1 MGELTPACTKI
12 EVISEQ
18 KKGVGTQTRW
28 HSSVHPDD
36 PTDEEIVDWRP
47 LESLGWIGYNGDTP
61 VMEGSLTITP
71 TPEGYTI
78 LTFSEDFLIT
88 DVNLLKNEHEMLREL
103 DSVKAYIED
112 LAKKPSS

>member
-18 KKGVGTQTRW
+18 KKGVGTRTRW
-28 HSSVHPDD
+28 HSSVHPDE
-36 PTDEEIVDWRP
+36 PSDEEIVDWRP
-47 LESLGWIGYNGDTP
+47 LESLGWIAYNGDIP
-61 VMEGSLTITP
+61 LMEGSLTIAP

-78 LTFSEDFLIT
+78 LTFAEDFLVA

-103 DSVKAYIED
+103 DAVRAYIE
-112 LAKKPSS
+112 KKAQEK